1 MDDEIAQYREELKRR
16 PPGDTGRETA
26 LYNLAESTR
35 KRFKRTDD
43 IEDIMEAIELHRTA
57 LELRPEGHPDCHSL
71 LCQLTWCLIQRILKF
86 SVAFVCVCLYST
98 GYSTKWGT
106 IPSFLYTVL
115 KAEALYVQ
123 FEIST
128 MVRTMPLNTW

>member
-71 LCQLTWCLIQRILKF
+71 LCQLTWCLIEWYRKQGRLPDLEEAITL
-86 SVAFVCVCLYST
+86 AERA
-98 GYSTKWGT
+98 
-106 IPSFLYTVL
+106 VL
-115 KAEALYVQ
+115 DLRLGGHPNQ
-123 FEIST
+123 S
-128 MVRTMPLNTW
+128 